1 MTVHVRFFARHKRL
15 CSSLAAL
22 VLLVAAGLGVRW
34 SMGYRPR
41 FHGCGKHRGL
51 TIATD
56 VDVSPDFQRR
66 ALVEGWN
73 RTHPEQPATLIE
85 VSRSTDT
92 TRSQIAAALES
103 GSCAYDVLLVDV
115 AWLPEY
121 ARRGF
126 LEKVRR
132 SWIDNPADFVPQTMA
147 TGRWDGD
154 QYAVPWF
161 TDAGL
166 LYVRKGE
173 KAPES
178 WDELLRQGYAAQL
191 ENYEGLT
198 ANALEVIWNTQ
209 GGAVLSGD
217 VGRVD
222 AKTAQ
227 VVLNGLDRLAGAGP
241 ALSASRAYM
250 EDGSLEAFASGHAR
264 LMRNWPFAFRALTAD
279 PRVGSGFDVATLP
292 KPGLTVLGGWDLAV
306 SARSEHPAEAGR
318 LIDFLTSKDSQHQL
332 FVCGGFT
339 PTRTSVFDDTTPCKD
354 PKYTPEEL
362 PTPERFAQFATTLK
376 AALYQ
381 ARLRPVTPYYA
392 QFSETF
398 RGCVEQVLNARAG
411 MRGARKPTAEAF
423 ANALTAALKGKRGSC
438 GG

>member
-1 MTVHVRFFARHKRL
+1 MTVHVFARHRRL
-15 CSSLAAL
+15 FSSLAAF
-22 VLLVAAGLGVRW
+22 LLLAGAGLVVRW
-34 SMGYRPR
+34 SMGYRPL

-56 VDVSPDFQRR
+56 IDVSPDFQRR
-66 ALVEGWN
+66 FLVERWN
-73 RTHPEQPATLIE
+73 RTHPKEPAALIE

-92 TRSQIAAALES
+92 TRSQIAAALDS

-126 LEKVRR
+126 LAEVRD

-147 TGRWDGD
+147 TGRWDGR

-173 KAPES
+173 KAPAS
-178 WDELLRQGYAAQL
+178 WDDLLRRGYAAQL

-209 GGAVLSGD
+209 GAAVLSGD
-217 VGRVD
+217 VDGVD
-222 AKTAQ
+222 VKTAEQ
-227 VVLNGLDRLAGAGP
+227 LLKGLDRLAGAGP

-250 EDGSLEAFASGHAR
+250 EDGSLEAFASGRAP

-306 SARSEHPAEAGR
+306 AARSEHRAEAGR
-318 LIDFLTSKDSQHQL
+318 LIDFLTSRDSQHRL

-339 PTRTSVFDDTTPCKD
+339 PTRTSVFDDATPCKD

-398 RGCVEQVLNARAG
+398 RGCVEQVLDARAG
-411 MRGARKPTAEAF
+411 VRGAARPSPGTL
-423 ANALTAALKGKRGSC
+423 ANALTAALRGERGSC
-438 GG
+438 

>member
-1 MTVHVRFFARHKRL
+1 MQVSDGRKRL
-15 CSSLAAL
+15 FSSLAACI
-22 VLLVAAGLGVRW
+22 LLVGAALVVKW
-34 SMGYRPR
+34 STGYRPL

-56 VDVSPDFQRR
+56 VDISPDFQRR
-66 ALVEGWN
+66 ALVEEWN
-73 RTHPEQPATLIE
+73 RTHPKEPAALIE

-92 TRSQIAAALES
+92 TRSQIAAALDS

-121 ARRGF
+121 AQRGF
-126 LEKVRR
+126 LEEVRD
-132 SWIDNPADFVPQTMA
+132 SWIDDPADFVPQTMA
-147 TGRWDGD
+147 TGRWDGR

-173 KAPES
+173 KAPQS
-178 WDELLRQGYAAQL
+178 WDELLRRGYAAQL

-198 ANALEVIWNTQ
+198 ANALEVVWNTQ
-209 GGAVLSGD
+209 GAAVLSGD
-217 VGRVD
+217 AGRVD
-222 AKTAQ
+222 VRTAGE
-227 VVLNGLDRLAGAGP
+227 VLNGLDRLAGAGP

-250 EDGSLEAFASGHAR
+250 EDGSLEAFAGGRAP

-279 PRVGSGFDVATLP
+279 PRVGGGFDVATLP

-306 SARSEHPAEAGR
+306 STRSEHRAEAGR
-318 LIDFLTSKDSQHQL
+318 LIDFLTGRDSQHQL

-354 PKYTPEEL
+354 PKYRPEEL

-411 MRGARKPTAEAF
+411 VRGARRPSPETL
-423 ANALTAALKGKRGSC
+423 ANALTAALKGGRGSC
-438 GG
+438 AG

>member
-1 MTVHVRFFARHKRL
+1 MTVQVSERRKRL
-15 CSSLAAL
+15 FSSLAAF
-22 VLLVAAGLGVRW
+22 VLLVAAALAVKW
-34 SMGYRPR
+34 STGYRPL
-41 FHGCGKHRGL
+41 FHGCGEHRGL

-56 VDVSPDFQRR
+56 VDISPDFQRR
-66 ALVEGWN
+66 ALVEEWN
-73 RTHPEQPATLIE
+73 RTHPKEPASLIE

-92 TRSQIAAALES
+92 TRSQIAAALDS

-121 ARRGF
+121 AQRGF
-126 LEKVRR
+126 LEEVRD
-132 SWIDNPADFVPQTMA
+132 SWVDNPADFVPQTMA
-147 TGRWDGD
+147 TGRWGGH

-166 LYVRKGE
+166 LYARKGE
-173 KAPES
+173 KAPQS
-178 WDELLRQGYAAQL
+178 WDELLRRGYAAQL

-209 GGAVLSGD
+209 GAAVLSGD
-217 VGRVD
+217 VDRVD
-222 AKTAQ
+222 VRTAGE
-227 VVLNGLDRLAGAGP
+227 VLNGLDRLAGAGP

-250 EDGSLEAFASGHAR
+250 EDGSLEAFAGGRAP

-279 PRVGSGFDVATLP
+279 PRVGGGFDVANLP

-306 SARSEHPAEAGR
+306 STRSEHREEAGR
-318 LIDFLTSKDSQHQL
+318 LIDFLTGRDSQHRM

-354 PKYTPEEL
+354 PKYRPEEL

-398 RGCVEQVLNARAG
+398 RGCVEQVLDARAG
-411 MRGARKPTAEAF
+411 IRGARRPSPETLAD
-423 ANALTAALKGKRGSC
+423 ALTAALKGERGGC
-438 GG
+438 